1 MVRLRPTLEFRR
13 GDELVTHVVAS
24 PDATWFQGHF
34 PNAPLLPGVAMMALV
49 EDSLL
54 HFWSDADQPAVEVA
68 SYRRVRF
75 RQRVE
80 PGANLRARVRR
91 VDGEHFRFSVEL
103 GGAAACTGECSVKS
117 RGGQGTPARPSSA
130 ERTWSGIDRSGR
142 ARFTSDGATLGE
154 VARFAARL
162 CDLAAGGA
170 PPKVCVASADR
181 VEVAAAVLA
190 ALAGGIEAIFPPAL
204 TAEAV
209 AATVTARPF
218 SHWLGP
224 AEWSE
229 RLAGLV
235 AVRVSADVSLR
246 AGRALGLADPDVARI
261 FLQTGGTTGQ
271 PQGWPKTA
279 RNLLDEVA
287 AHVRGLRVEADDH
300 ILATVPP
307 HHIYGLLFSVLL
319 PLGSGATVE
328 RTSPFF
334 PQEIVELVART
345 QATVLVSTPA
355 HLRALSTITW
365 TAHRL
370 RLVLSSGAPLA
381 TVDAAAFHGRTGLWP
396 LEIYGS
402 TETGG
407 IAVRRQDVADCPWSP
422 MPAVDCRCEGEVL
435 TVRSP
440 YVSGS
445 HRSDFFHTADLAEIR
460 ADGRFDLLGRSDGI
474 VKVGAQRV
482 SLPGIE
488 KALIGLATVVD
499 AVVLA
504 LPSPSGRGQ
513 EIVAL
518 VASPRSADEIGRE
531 LRERLPS
538 PAWPRR
544 LRCVPA
550 IPTTPSGKRDRPAIL
565 RLIELDAGEA
575 PSAEGAVERT
585 SRPGALE
592 RIRAWLRATRLVRK
606 ALDTPIDPVILRPP
620 SARIVVGLV
629 LLVASY
635 VLGWPAMAVLG
646 AIAAWLRR
654 PALLLAG
661 PPLYGLSWAVFA
673 VALVFIGSKS
683 VSTGRAFGLL
693 LVRRFAERYL
703 RN

>member
-1 MVRLRPTLEFRR
+1 MFCLRPTLEFRR
-13 GDELVTHVVAS
+13 GNELVTHALAS
-24 PDATWFQGHF
+24 PEAIWFQGHF
-34 PNAPLLPGVAMMALV
+34 PNGPLLPGVAMMALV
-49 EDSLL
+49 EESLL
-54 HFWSDADQPAVEVA
+54 HLWQDADHSAVEVE

-75 RQRVE
+75 RQPVE
-80 PGANLRARVRR
+80 PGASLRVRMR
-91 VDGEHFRFSVEL
+91 QVEEGRLRFSVEL
-103 GGAAACTGECSVKS
+103 AGTAACTGECNIMPQAGQEAGRQES
-117 RGGQGTPARPSSA
+117 RA
-130 ERTWSGIDRSGR
+130 ERVWAGLDLDGGT
-142 ARFTSDGATLGE
+142 RFCSDGATLAD
-154 VARFAARL
+154 VAQLAARL
-162 CDLAAGGA
+162 CELSVAGT
-170 PPKVCVASADR
+170 PPTVCVASEDR
-181 VEVAAAVLA
+181 VEVAAAMLA
-190 ALAGGIEAIFPPAL
+190 ALSGGIEVIFPPAL
-204 TAEAV
+204 SPEAV
-209 AATVTARPF
+209 AATIQARPF
-218 SHWLGP
+218 QYWLGP
-224 AEWSE
+224 AEWMDK
-229 RLAGLV
+229 LADLAV
-235 AVRVSADVSLR
+235 ARVPTGPTLAS
-246 AGRALGLADPDVARI
+246 RALRLADPDVGRI
-261 FLQTGGTTGQ
+261 FLQTGGTTGL
-271 PQGWPKTA
+271 PQVWPKTA

-307 HHIYGLLFSVLL
+307 HHIYGLLFSLLL

-334 PQEIVELVART
+334 PQEIAERVART
-345 QATVLVSTPA
+345 QATILVSTPA

-365 TAHRL
+365 TSHRL

-381 TVDAAAFHGRTGLWP
+381 AADAVAFHGRTGLWP

-422 MPAVDCRCEGEVL
+422 MPAAECRCESEVL

-445 HRSDFFHTADLAEIR
+445 HSSDFFHTADLAEIH

-488 KALIGLATVVD
+488 KALIGLAAVLD

-518 VASPRSADEIGRE
+518 VASRRSADEIGRE

-544 LRCVPA
+544 LRCVPI

-565 RLIELDAGEA
+565 RLLELDEGEA
-575 PSAEGAVERT
+575 PSAEGAVESS
-585 SRPGALE
+585 SRPGAFARL
-592 RIRAWLRATRLVRK
+592 RAWLRGTRLVRK
-606 ALDTPIDPVILRPP
+606 AFDTPVDPVLLRPP

-629 LLVASY
+629 LLGASY
-635 VLGWPAMAVLG
+635 VLGWPAIALLG

-654 PALLLAG
+654 PALLLGG
-661 PPLYGLSWAVFA
+661 PLLYGLSWAVFA
-673 VALVFIGSKS
+673 VGLVFIGSKS

-693 LVRRFAERYL
+693 LVRRLAERYL
-703 RN
+703 RS